1 MTTTL
6 FLIFIISIIFA
17 LLLAPLESLG
27 WWAGWFESA
36 RTKDKRHK
44 DFHIEYSKDLSTK
57 STFVL
62 FLDGI
67 ARVDKQ
73 ENIAQVAKFLK
84 AVEENLTDTE
94 FINDLFPYSVS
105 GLPLTEQRPLSRFWQ
120 YVNKAK
126 LDSRISPIGFS
137 ANLRNML
144 QVATSADRRYGPV
157 YFQGEA
163 QLLLNSLF
171 KRGYDVDN
179 PAKVVIIG
187 YSGGAQM
194 AVGAAP
200 YVQQVLGQKV
210 SVISIGGVVS
220 SNHLV
225 LEIKDLDHVLGSL
238 DFVEKIGPSIF
249 PRRWPLAYFSNWR
262 EARRRQQIRIH
273 NIGPMTHIGKMSYI
287 DEKSFINNQSHFD
300 KTVETVVSLIN
311 SS

>member
-6 FLIFIISIIFA
+6 LFIFLASLLIA

-36 RTKDKRHK
+36 KTKDKKYK
-44 DFHIEYSKDLSTK
+44 DFHIEHAKQLSTK

-67 ARVDKQ
+67 ARVDNQ
-73 ENIAQVAKFLK
+73 ENIAQVGKFLS
-84 AVEENLTDTE
+84 ALENKLTDTE
-94 FINDLFPYSVS
+94 LIYDLFPYSVS
-105 GLPLTEQRPLSRFWQ
+105 GVALTEQRPLSRFWQ

-126 LDSRISPIGFS
+126 LDNRINPIGFTV
-137 ANLRNML
+137 NLRNML

-171 KRGYDVDN
+171 QRGYDIN
-179 PAKVVIIG
+179 KPAKVVIIG

-220 SNHLV
+220 SNYLLLQV
-225 LEIKDLDHVLGSL
+225 KDLDHVLGSL
-238 DFVEKIGPSIF
+238 DIVEKIGAWIF
-249 PRRWPLAYFSNWR
+249 PRRWLLAYFSNWQQAKR
-262 EARRRQQIRIH
+262 NKQIRIH
-273 NIGPMTHIGKMSYI
+273 NIGPMTHIGKKSYI
-287 DEKSFINNQSHFD
+287 DEKSIFENQSHFD
-300 KTVETVVSLIN
+300 KTVKTVVDLVNQS
-311 SS
+311 

>member
-1 MTTTL
+1 MTMTL
-6 FLIFIISIIFA
+6 FLVFVLSIIFA

-27 WWAGWFESA
+27 WWAGWFDSSHSKEG
-36 RTKDKRHK
+36 RYK
-44 DFHIEYSKDLSTK
+44 DFHIEQSKNLSKK

-67 ARVDKQ
+67 ARVDDK
-73 ENIAQVAKFLK
+73 ENIAQVAKFIDTLK
-84 AVEENLTDTE
+84 SNLNDTE
-94 FINDLFPYSVS
+94 FISELFPYSVS
-105 GLPLTEQRPLSRFWQ
+105 GKPLTEQRPLSRFWQ

-126 LDSRISPIGFS
+126 LESRINPIGFA

-171 KRGYDVDN
+171 RHGYDINN
-179 PAKVVIIG
+179 PAKLVIIG

-200 YVQQVLGQKV
+200 YVQKVLGRKV

-220 SNHLV
+220 SNHLL
-225 LEIKDLDHVLGSL
+225 LELRDLDHVLGSL
-238 DFVEKIGPSIF
+238 DFVEKIGAIIF
-249 PRRWPLAYFSNWR
+249 PRRWFLAYFSNWQ
-262 EARRRQQIRIH
+262 EAKRKRQIRIH
-273 NIGPMTHIGKMSYI
+273 NIGPMTHIGVKSYI
-287 DEKSFINNQSHFD
+287 DEKSFFENQSHFD
-300 KTVETVVSLIN
+300 KTVKTVLDFIN
-311 SS
+311 ST